1 MMIKL
6 INKKM
11 LSIYDKYTFNICIIY
26 IKFVYL
32 TIHDTIKKNLK
43 SIHYIIQI
51 LTIMYNKGWV

>member
-1 MMIKL
+1 MYI
-6 INKKM
+6 
-11 LSIYDKYTFNICIIY
+11 F